1 MAKWMM
7 NKKWVLDFDGG
18 NQLNL
23 MLMAKD
29 LCLKTNW
36 DKIAQESETH
46 ARRVGIQVTAK
57 RNRYTTINDKMAQL
71 WNRTNELGKKKLL
84 NNSKHFAI
92 RFNNGQGG
100 HGGPNTGIVVGVM
113 RGKNSSQTDERLGR
127 VFDTLIH
134 ELCHVAHLHR
144 YQATIQNGKR
154 RPHDWLYN
162 RIMLGAMKPFLNLK
176 ENDLNPYRYGWSI
189 GAGYAPTKAME
200 QMFVDTYKSIE
211 DLPVRLSK
219 HFNKDIPEVKV
230 KKVLTDEENEMKIA
244 SGFRT
249 TLTSAFKGC
258 GEYDGWTQVMGD
270 SWDLDCPYEYMDI
283 LKETVKKTM
292 TLKGL
297 DDIQIEV
304 LSWLINDEN
313 EHWMEMREMSW
324 SAQEKKQDR
333 LEELWRYLKGE
344 N

>member
-1 MAKWMM
+1 MAVKKNWVMDKKYIKEWNGYQVNMMRVAKDVCLKVDWNVIVDDVASLNKVSHSPARKTYNRLNPNEVAQRLCDETNQKAQM
-7 NKKWVLDFDGG
+7 NKLSGSKGIINLSGKGMGG
-18 NQLNL
+18 F
-23 MLMAKD
+23 AYFSGG
-29 LCLKTNW
+29 
-36 DKIAQESETH
+36 IS
-46 ARRVGIQVTAK
+46 VG
-57 RNRYTTINDKMAQL
+57 M
-71 WNRTNELGKKKLL
+71 
-84 NNSKHFAI
+84 
-92 RFNNGQGG
+92 GG
-100 HGGPNTGIVVGVM
+100 GLVSTL
-113 RGKNSSQTDERLGR
+113 E
-127 VFDTLIH
+127 TLIH
-134 ELCHVAHLHR
+134 EITHIIHFKSFEAP
-144 YQATIQNGKR
+144 TINGKR
-154 RPHDWLYN
+154 RPHDWVFN
-162 RIMLGAMKPFLNLK
+162 AIMLRAMEKYFGLNKSQLKP
-176 ENDLNPYRYGWSI
+176 RCMGWSV
-189 GAGYAPTKAME
+189 GNGYAPSRSIVRIFNEKFKT
-200 QMFVDTYKSIE
+200 IE
-211 DLPVRLSK
+211 DIPKRLSK

-270 SWDLDCPYEYMDI
+270 SWDLDSPYEYMDI

-333 LEELWRYLKGE
+333 LEELWRYLNRG

>member
-1 MAKWMM
+1 MAVKKNWVMDKKYIKEWNGYQVNMMRVAKDVCLKVDWNVIVDDVASLNKVSHSPARKTYNRLNPNEVAQRLWDETDYMARM
-7 NKKWVLDFDGG
+7 NKLSGSKGIINLSGKGMGG
-18 NQLNL
+18 F
-23 MLMAKD
+23 AYFSGG
-29 LCLKTNW
+29 
-36 DKIAQESETH
+36 IS
-46 ARRVGIQVTAK
+46 VG
-57 RNRYTTINDKMAQL
+57 M
-71 WNRTNELGKKKLL
+71 
-84 NNSKHFAI
+84 
-92 RFNNGQGG
+92 GG
-100 HGGPNTGIVVGVM
+100 GLVSTL
-113 RGKNSSQTDERLGR
+113 E
-127 VFDTLIH
+127 TLIH
-134 ELCHVAHLHR
+134 EITHIIHFKSFEAP
-144 YQATIQNGKR
+144 TINGKR
-154 RPHDWLYN
+154 RPHDWVFN
-162 RIMLGAMKPFLNLK
+162 AIMLRAMEKYFGLNKSQL
-176 ENDLNPYRYGWSI
+176 EPRCMGWSV
-189 GAGYAPTKAME
+189 GNGYAPSR
-200 QMFVDTYKSIE
+200 SIE
-211 DLPVRLSK
+211 RIFNEKFKTIEDIPKRLSK

-270 SWDLDCPYEYMDI
+270 SWDLDSPYEYMDI

-333 LEELWRYLKGE
+333 LEELWRYLNRG

>member
-1 MAKWMM
+1 MAVKNWVMDKKYIKRWNGHQVNMM
-7 NKKWVLDFDGG
+7 RVAKDVCLKVDWNSIVDEVQSLNKLSHSPARMKSYGNKPSTKAEILWNDTEYHGKKGTLHGSRGTIRLGG
-18 NQLNL
+18 N
-23 MLMAKD
+23 
-29 LCLKTNW
+29 
-36 DKIAQESETH
+36 S
-46 ARRVGIQVTAK
+46 
-57 RNRYTTINDKMAQL
+57 
-71 WNRTNELGKKKLL
+71 LGG
-84 NNSKHFAI
+84 
-92 RFNNGQGG
+92 R
-100 HGGPNTGIVVGVM
+100 GGPSYGVSVGMGGNIIGIL
-113 RGKNSSQTDERLGR
+113 E
-127 VFDTLIH
+127 TLIH
-134 ELCHVAHLHR
+134 EITHVIHLDSFIEP
-144 YQATIQNGKR
+144 TINGKR
-154 RPHDWLYN
+154 RPHDWVFN
-162 RIMLGAMKPFLNLK
+162 AIMLRAMEKYFGLNKSQLKP
-176 ENDLNPYRYGWSI
+176 RCMGWSV
-189 GAGYAPTKAME
+189 GNGYAPSR
-200 QMFVDTYKSIE
+200 SIE
-211 DLPVRLSK
+211 RIFIEKFKTIEDIPKRLSK

-333 LEELWRYLKGE
+333 LEELWRYLNRE